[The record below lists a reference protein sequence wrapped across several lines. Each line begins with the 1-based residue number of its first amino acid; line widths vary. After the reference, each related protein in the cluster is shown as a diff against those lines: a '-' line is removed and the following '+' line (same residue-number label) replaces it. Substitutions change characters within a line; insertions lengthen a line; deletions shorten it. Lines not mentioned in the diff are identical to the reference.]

1 MPARKKFDKLQL
13 NPAYTEQTTSEQSEA
28 QEESGEKSKRKYAFR
43 PAVAEYRKNKVYS
56 VGFIPVYIPFLVA
69 FALSVINRF
78 LDASGVFDT
87 FGNVAFFVAKCLM
100 YPVIF
105 IIPTIVYCKVKKE
118 SLHTSLSLHRF
129 SLSYVPFIIMGFVLL
144 TLVIATEKL
153 SIAHFFPAD
162 VMETPIS
169 LDGNVNP
176 LGMILTYA
184 LFPAVC
190 EELFLRGL
198 LQNGIS
204 KIAGGFAGIIVSA
217 LAFALIH
224 LDIRYFVVYLSS
236 GLILAVCAHV
246 TNSVFPCIIIH
257 ALNNIFSLHFSARL
271 SFIAAERTGNI
282 FIIIVLTFFVFL
294 MLLVYLKGLE
304 TICVKKA
311 YLEDIKKK
319 ETDAKDNR
327 HSARILN
334 YRVPFRL
341 SSSTGYTLHKFLRVV
356 FSPALIVAEAIFL
369 FVVIM

>member
-1 MPARKKFDKLQL
+1 MAARKKFENLQS
-13 NPAYTEQTTSEQSEA
+13 NPDYKEETDTTQTA
-28 QEESGEKSKRKYAFR
+28 EKSKRKYAFR
-43 PAVAEYRKNKVYS
+43 PSVSEYKKDKVYT
-56 VGFIPVYIPFLVA
+56 VGFIPVYIPFLIV
-69 FALSVINRF
+69 FVLSVINRF
-78 LDASGVFDT
+78 LDTAGVFDSLENFWFLAIKSLT
-87 FGNVAFFVAKCLM
+87 

-105 IIPTIVYCKVKKE
+105 ILPAIIYCKVKKE

-129 SLSYVPFIIMGFVLL
+129 SASYIPFIVLGFVLL

-153 SIAHFFPAD
+153 SIAHFFPTETIED
-162 VMETPIS
+162 VIS
-169 LDGNVNP
+169 LEKSANP
-176 LGMILTYA
+176 IGTVLAYA

-190 EELFLRGL
+190 EELFLRGF

-204 KIAGGFAGIIVSA
+204 KTAGGFTGIVVSA

-224 LDIRYFVVYLSS
+224 LDVRYFAVYLSS

-246 TNSVFPCIIIH
+246 TNSVFPSIIIH
-257 ALNNIFSLHFSARL
+257 TLNNIFSLYFSARL

-294 MLLVYLKGLE
+294 LLLVYLKGLE

-311 YLEDIKKK
+311 CLEDIKKK
-319 ETDAKDNR
+319 DPDSKVQN
-327 HSARILN
+327 LN
-334 YRVPFRL
+334 YREPFRL

-356 FSPALIVAEAIFL
+356 FSPALIVAEVIFL